1 MWMVLCGSGIMF
13 CYDFLR
19 IRRRICKVPD
29 FLVNIED
36 FIFAALSAVVVF
48 YVTYLKNNGEIRW
61 QTAAGLLLGIGLYM
75 FIIKDRLVKA
85 VCAIWHIAVKITV
98 KIVKI
103 LLSPFIVILKIL
115 LKPAR
120 VVFWYSGR
128 GIKKVGRSVK
138 IKGAKAKIRLKHMG
152 YIVRKK

>member
-1 MWMVLCGSGIMF
+1 MVLCGVGIMF

-19 IRRRICKVPD
+19 IRRRICNVPD
-29 FLVNIED
+29 FWVNIED
-36 FIFAALSAVVVF
+36 FVFAVLSAVVVF
-48 YVTYLKNNGEIRW
+48 YITYLKNNGEIRW
-61 QTAAGLLLGIGLYM
+61 QTAAGLVLGIGLYL
-75 FIIKDRLVKA
+75 FIIKDRFVKA
-85 VCAIWHIAVKITV
+85 VCKVWHIVVKITV
-98 KIVKI
+98 KTVT
-103 LLSPFIVILKIL
+103 LLLTPFIVILKIL

-128 GIKKVGRSVK
+128 GIKKAGRSIK

>member
-1 MWMVLCGSGIMF
+1 MF
-13 CYDFLR
+13 FYDFLR
-19 IRRRICKVPD
+19 IRRRICTVPD

-36 FIFAALSAVVVF
+36 FIFAALSSVVVF

-61 QTAAGLLLGIGLYM
+61 QTAAGLVLGIGLYVI
-75 FIIKDRLVKA
+75 IIKDRFVKA
-85 VCAIWHIAVKITV
+85 VCAVWHIVVKITV

-103 LLSPFIVILKIL
+103 LLTPFVVILKVL

-120 VVFWYSGR
+120 IVFWYSGR
-128 GIKKVGRSVK
+128 GIKKAGQRVK